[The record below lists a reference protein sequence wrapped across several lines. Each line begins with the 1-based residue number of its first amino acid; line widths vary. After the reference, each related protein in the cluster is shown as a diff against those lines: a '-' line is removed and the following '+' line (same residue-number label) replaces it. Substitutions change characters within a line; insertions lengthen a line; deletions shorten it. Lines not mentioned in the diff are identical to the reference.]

1 MASILVAEDNP
12 LNFELVRDVLQS
24 TGHTISWARDGAE
37 ALERLRSLHVDLLL
51 LDLHLPGVDGMEV
64 LATIRKDRDLR
75 RLPVL
80 VISADAMAGV
90 SESVL
95 NEGADAYLAKPFKV
109 KELIRQV
116 EYLLHSETAVS
127 PSA

>member
-1 MASILVAEDNP
+1 VASILVAEDNP

-24 TGHTISWARDGAE
+24 TGHTINWAKDGAE
-37 ALERLRSLHVDLLL
+37 TLDRLRSLHVDLLL
-51 LDLHLPGVDGMEV
+51 LDLHLPGIDGMGV

-116 EYLLHSETAVS
+116 EYLLRSETAVS

>member
-1 MASILVAEDNP
+1 
-12 LNFELVRDVLQS
+12 
-24 TGHTISWARDGAE
+24 
-37 ALERLRSLHVDLLL
+37 
-51 LDLHLPGVDGMEV
+51 
-64 LATIRKDRDLR
+64 
-75 RLPVL
+75 
-80 VISADAMAGV
+80 MAGV

-116 EYLLHSETAVS
+116 EYLLRSETAVS

>member
-1 MASILVAEDNP
+1 VASILVAEDNP

-24 TGHTISWARDGAE
+24 TGHAINWARDGAE
-37 ALERLRSLHVDLLL
+37 ALERVRSLHVDLLL

-64 LATIRKDRDLR
+64 LTTIRGDRRLK

-80 VISADAMAGV
+80 VISADAMTGV
-90 SESVL
+90 SEWVL
-95 NEGADAYLAKPFKV
+95 RSGADSYLAKPFKV
-109 KELIRQV
+109 KDLIQRV
-116 EYLLHSETAVS
+116 EDLLQTAGAVS